1 MKKLILL
8 IGLISFNLMAAG
20 PQAMA
25 VIDRSQLSDAGITDG
40 ASFDNASQLEILA
53 FAKALLESES
63 FLESQLPEK
72 LSLPVKRID
81 IKSMEK
87 VRQHFWQ
94 RLAKNYQLAN
104 LSSAQNMERS
114 VVKDLSVD
122 EFRQLVQKANVSPV
136 RMAFHRTY
144 VVEQLRLAALF
155 PKTSSEISIFSDNEV
170 TGESFADR
178 QFVLTFDDGP
188 SPENGSTDRL
198 IKTLN
203 QHQLHT
209 YFFVLGESFQRRLQQ
224 QSKEQLMD
232 LYQGQCVGSH
242 GWQHKSHANWGD
254 WQNSV
259 LESLN
264 LISKAIPDSY
274 SSSFRPPYGQRQ
286 ADSESFFRQYRIPVV
301 LWNIDSQD
309 WSQKVNTQQASD
321 RVLTLMLLW
330 RKGIILFHD
339 VHTKAPTSVDYL
351 YTLTRNAGVIWQD
364 CRRDEMTKIQ

>member
-8 IGLISFNLMAAG
+8 IGLLSFNLMAAG
-20 PQAMA
+20 PQSMA
-25 VIDRSQLSDAGITDG
+25 VIDRSQLSDAEITDS
-40 ASFDNASQLEILA
+40 ASFDRASQLEILA

-63 FLESQLPEK
+63 IPESQLPET
-72 LSLPVKRID
+72 LSLPAKRID
-81 IKSMEK
+81 IKSMNK
-87 VRQHFWQ
+87 IRQSFWQ
-94 RLAKNYQLAN
+94 RLAKSYRLAST
-104 LSSAQNMERS
+104 SSAQSIERR
-114 VVKDLSVD
+114 VIEDLTVD
-122 EFRQLVQKANVSPV
+122 KFRQLVQQANVSPV

-155 PKTSSEISIFSDNEV
+155 PKTSSEISTFSDNEV

-188 SPENGSTDRL
+188 SPENGSTVQL
-198 IKTLN
+198 IDTLN
-203 QHQLHT
+203 RHQLHA

-242 GWQHKSHANWGD
+242 GWQHKSHASWAD

-264 LISKAIPDSY
+264 LISKTIPNSY
-274 SSSFRPPYGQRQ
+274 ALSFRPPYGQRR
-286 ADSESFFRQYRIPVV
+286 ADSGAFFRQYQIPVV

-309 WSQKVNTQQASD
+309 WSQKVSTQQASD

-339 VHTKAPTSVDYL
+339 VHTKAPASVDYL
-351 YTLTRNAGVIWQD
+351 YTLMSNAGVTWQD
-364 CRRDEMTKIQ
+364 CRRGEMTKIQ